1 MYFTC
6 CLFTSTGPRV
16 VSNWR
21 GSNYSRPPRGGGY
34 TPNRPPPPSSTAA
47 TGSVQQLKYTKEF
60 DFESANALFSKDQLE
75 KEMKMKLKITE
86 DQKEGGSDGGELTIR
101 EQEDMEEG
109 ELEREEEPRGDGP
122 SIEEEFYDKS
132 KSFFDSISCESTQP
146 NNNR

>member
-1 MYFTC
+1 M
-6 CLFTSTGPRV
+6 
-16 VSNWR
+16 SNWR